1 MAILS
6 KLILLLLLVAVQVEA
21 SSSSEIM
28 EFDSESDRNRYS
40 KLISELRCPKCM
52 NTNLAGSDAPISK
65 DLKSKVYNLIT
76 QDGMTDEQIIAYMRE
91 RYGDFVLYTPRI
103 HMGTILLWFGPLFFF
118 LAALAVFV
126 VVIKNRRESTPKEVD
141 REELAAIL
149 NAHTKELD

>member
-1 MAILS
+1 MAIQS
-6 KLILLLLLVAVQVEA
+6 KLILLLLLVAVQVES

-91 RYGDFVLYTPRI
+91 RYGDFVLYDPPLDGAAMIIWLVPVGLVLLAISIFGLAFTRI
-103 HMGTILLWFGPLFFF
+103 RT
-118 LAALAVFV
+118 A
-126 VVIKNRRESTPKEVD
+126 KNSVLS
-141 REELAAIL
+141 EELSLI
-149 NAHTKELD
+149 HI

>member
-28 EFDSESDRNRYS
+28 EFDFESDRNRYS

-65 DLKSKVYNLIT
+65 DLRSKVYNLIA

-91 RYGDFVLYTPRI
+91 RYGDFVLYDPPLDGAAMIIWLVPVGLVLLAISILGLALTRI
-103 HMGTILLWFGPLFFF
+103 RTAKNSVLSEEKKTEMQALLDD
-118 LAALAVFV
+118 V
-126 VVIKNRRESTPKEVD
+126 
-141 REELAAIL
+141 
-149 NAHTKELD
+149 

>member
-6 KLILLLLLVAVQVEA
+6 KLFLLLLLVAVQVEA

-91 RYGDFVLYTPRI
+91 RYGDFVLYDPPLDGAAMIIWLVPVGLVLLAISILGLALTRI
-103 HMGTILLWFGPLFFF
+103 RTTKNSVLSEEKKTEMQALLDD
-118 LAALAVFV
+118 V
-126 VVIKNRRESTPKEVD
+126 
-141 REELAAIL
+141 
-149 NAHTKELD
+149 

>member
-91 RYGDFVLYTPRI
+91 RYGDFVLYDPPLDGAAMIIWLVPVGLVLLAISILGMAFTRI
-103 HMGTILLWFGPLFFF
+103 HTAKNSVLSEEKKTEMQALLDD
-118 LAALAVFV
+118 V
-126 VVIKNRRESTPKEVD
+126 
-141 REELAAIL
+141 
-149 NAHTKELD
+149 

>member
-6 KLILLLLLVAVQVEA
+6 KLILLLLLVAVQIEA
-21 SSSSEIM
+21 NSSSEIM

-91 RYGDFVLYTPRI
+91 RYGDFVLYDPPLDGAAMIIWLVPVGLVLLAISILGLAFTRI
-103 HMGTILLWFGPLFFF
+103 RTAKNSVLSEEKKTEMQALLDD
-118 LAALAVFV
+118 V
-126 VVIKNRRESTPKEVD
+126 
-141 REELAAIL
+141 
-149 NAHTKELD
+149 

>member
-1 MAILS
+1 MMAILS
-6 KLILLLLLVAVQVEA
+6 KLNLLLLLVAVQVEA

-40 KLISELRCPKCM
+40 QLISELRCPKCM

-91 RYGDFVLYTPRI
+91 RYGDFVLYDPPLDGAAMIIWLVPVGLVLLAISILGLAFTRI
-103 HMGTILLWFGPLFFF
+103 RAAKNSVLSEEKKTEMQALLDD
-118 LAALAVFV
+118 V
-126 VVIKNRRESTPKEVD
+126 
-141 REELAAIL
+141 
-149 NAHTKELD
+149 

>member
-6 KLILLLLLVAVQVEA
+6 KLTLLFMLTSVQGEA

-28 EFDSESDRNRYS
+28 DFESESDRNRYS

-65 DLKSKVYNLIT
+65 DLRSKVYTLIT

-91 RYGDFVLYTPRI
+91 RYGDFVLYDPPLDGAAIIIWLVPAGLVLLAISLLGLSLNRI
-103 HMGTILLWFGPLFFF
+103 RTSKK
-118 LAALAVFV
+118 V
-126 VVIKNRRESTPKEVD
+126 VVSDEQLTEMQLLLKD
-141 REELAAIL
+141 
-149 NAHTKELD
+149 D

>member
-1 MAILS
+1 MVILS
-6 KLILLLLLVAVQVEA
+6 KLILLLSFVGAQVEA

-91 RYGDFVLYTPRI
+91 RYGDFVLYDPPLDGAAMI
-103 HMGTILLWFGPLFFF
+103 IWLVPVGLILLAISILG
-118 LAALAVFV
+118 LAFTRIRTAKNAVLSEEKKTEMQAL
-126 VVIKNRRESTPKEVD
+126 
-141 REELAAIL
+141 
-149 NAHTKELD
+149 LDDV

>member
-1 MAILS
+1 MFDWKSNTEILS
-6 KLILLLLLVAVQVEA
+6 F
-21 SSSSEIM
+21 M
-28 EFDSESDRNRYS
+28 YDRN
-40 KLISELRCPKCM
+40 
-52 NTNLAGSDAPISK
+52 
-65 DLKSKVYNLIT
+65 
-76 QDGMTDEQIIAYMRE
+76 
-91 RYGDFVLYTPRI
+91 GDFVLYTPRI

>member
-91 RYGDFVLYTPRI
+91 RYGDFVLYDPPLDGAAMIIWLVPVGLVLLAISILGLALTRI
-103 HMGTILLWFGPLFFF
+103 RTAKNSVLSEEKKTEMQALLDD
-118 LAALAVFV
+118 V
-126 VVIKNRRESTPKEVD
+126 
-141 REELAAIL
+141 
-149 NAHTKELD
+149 

>member
-21 SSSSEIM
+21 SPSSEIM

-91 RYGDFVLYTPRI
+91 RYGDFVLYDPPLDGAAMIIWLVPVGLVLLAISIFGLAFTRI
-103 HMGTILLWFGPLFFF
+103 RTAKNSVLSEEKKTEMQAF
-118 LAALAVFV
+118 LDDV
-126 VVIKNRRESTPKEVD
+126 
-141 REELAAIL
+141 
-149 NAHTKELD
+149 

>member
-6 KLILLLLLVAVQVEA
+6 KLILLLLLAAVQVEA

-28 EFDSESDRNRYS
+28 EFESESDRNRYS

-91 RYGDFVLYTPRI
+91 RYGDFVLYDPPLDGAAMIIWLVPVGLVLLAISILGLAFTRI
-103 HMGTILLWFGPLFFF
+103 RRAKNSVLSEDKNTEMQALLDD
-118 LAALAVFV
+118 V
-126 VVIKNRRESTPKEVD
+126 
-141 REELAAIL
+141 
-149 NAHTKELD
+149 

>member
-6 KLILLLLLVAVQVEA
+6 KLNLLLLLVAVQVEA

-91 RYGDFVLYTPRI
+91 RYGDFVLYDPPLDGAAMIIWLVPVGLVLLAISILGLAFTRI
-103 HMGTILLWFGPLFFF
+103 RAAKNSVLSEEKKTEMQALLDD
-118 LAALAVFV
+118 V
-126 VVIKNRRESTPKEVD
+126 
-141 REELAAIL
+141 
-149 NAHTKELD
+149 

>member
-1 MAILS
+1 MAVLS

-21 SSSSEIM
+21 NSSSEIM

-91 RYGDFVLYTPRI
+91 RYGDFVLYDPPLDGAAMIIWLVPVGLVLLAISILGLAFTRI
-103 HMGTILLWFGPLFFF
+103 RAAKNSVLSEEKKTEMQALLDD
-118 LAALAVFV
+118 V
-126 VVIKNRRESTPKEVD
+126 
-141 REELAAIL
+141 
-149 NAHTKELD
+149 

>member
-91 RYGDFVLYTPRI
+91 RYGDFVLYDPPLDGAAMIIWLVPVGLVLLAISILGLAFTRI
-103 HMGTILLWFGPLFFF
+103 RAAKNSVLSEEKKTEMQALLDD
-118 LAALAVFV
+118 V
-126 VVIKNRRESTPKEVD
+126 
-141 REELAAIL
+141 
-149 NAHTKELD
+149 

>member
-6 KLILLLLLVAVQVEA
+6 KLILLLLLAAVQVEA

-28 EFDSESDRNRYS
+28 DFDSESDRNRYS

-65 DLKSKVYNLIT
+65 DLRSKVYTLIT

-91 RYGDFVLYTPRI
+91 RYGDFVLYDPPLDGAAIIIWLVPMGLVLLAISLLGLALNRIRTPRKV
-103 HMGTILLWFGPLFFF
+103 
-118 LAALAVFV
+118 A
-126 VVIKNRRESTPKEVD
+126 K
-141 REELAAIL
+141 REEERTEMQVPL
-149 NAHTKELD
+149 KDD

>member
-40 KLISELRCPKCM
+40 QLISELRCPKCM

-91 RYGDFVLYTPRI
+91 RYGDFVLYDPPLDGAAMIIWLVPVGLVLLAISILGLTFIRI
-103 HMGTILLWFGPLFFF
+103 RTAKNSVWSEEKKTEMQALLDD
-118 LAALAVFV
+118 V
-126 VVIKNRRESTPKEVD
+126 
-141 REELAAIL
+141 
-149 NAHTKELD
+149 

>member
-6 KLILLLLLVAVQVEA
+6 KLILLFMLASVQVEA

-28 EFDSESDRNRYS
+28 DFESESDRNRYS

-65 DLKSKVYNLIT
+65 DLRSKVYTLIT

-91 RYGDFVLYTPRI
+91 RYGDFVLYDPPLDGAAIIIWLVPAGLVLLAISLLGLALSRI
-103 HMGTILLWFGPLFFF
+103 
-118 LAALAVFV
+118 
-126 VVIKNRRESTPKEVD
+126 RTPKKGVVS
-141 REELAAIL
+141 EEQR
-149 NAHTKELD
+149 TEMQELLKDD